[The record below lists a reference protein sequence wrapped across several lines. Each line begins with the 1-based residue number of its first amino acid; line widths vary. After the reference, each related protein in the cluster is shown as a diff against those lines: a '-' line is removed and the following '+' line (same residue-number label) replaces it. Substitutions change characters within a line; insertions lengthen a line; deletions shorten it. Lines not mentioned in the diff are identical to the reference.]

1 MAKSR
6 GFITIEGG
14 EGAGKST
21 LVRFLTSYFQDRG
34 IQALITR
41 EPGGSFLGEEIRELI
56 LHPKP
61 DEPVSPLAELFL
73 FLAARAQHIHTLIE
87 PNLNKGSIVVCD
99 RFNDSTIAYQS
110 AARGLDRK
118 LVEELSLK
126 ACNGIVPS
134 LTLYLDVDPLIGIRR
149 AKRRNIKD
157 GEHIDRIEQEDLAFH
172 MRVREGFQQ
181 LAKEHPDRIK
191 TIDTTK
197 PPAVVRE
204 QAERILDQWL
214 KSAL

>member
-1 MAKSR
+1 MSR
-6 GFITIEGG
+6 GFVTIEGG

-21 LVRFLTSYFQDRG
+21 LMRHLTSFFKDRG
-34 IQALITR
+34 VEALITR

-87 PNLNKGSIVVCD
+87 PNLKAGRLVLCD

-110 AARGLDRK
+110 AARGLDYK
-118 LVEELSLK
+118 LVQELCLK
-126 ACNGIVPS
+126 ACHGITPS

-149 AKRRNIKD
+149 AKRRSDKD
-157 GEHIDRIEQEDLAFH
+157 GAHIDRIEQEDLTFH
-172 MRVREGFQQ
+172 IRVREGFLR
-181 LAKEHPDRIK
+181 LAKENPDRIK

-197 PPAVVRE
+197 PPAVVKE
-204 QAERILDQWL
+204 QAEAILDQWL
-214 KSAL
+214 KTKS